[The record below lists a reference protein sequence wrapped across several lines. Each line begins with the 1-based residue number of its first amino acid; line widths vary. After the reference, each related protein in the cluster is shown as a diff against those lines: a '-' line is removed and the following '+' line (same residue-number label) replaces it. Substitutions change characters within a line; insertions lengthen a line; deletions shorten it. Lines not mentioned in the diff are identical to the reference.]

1 MLSAFTKLF
10 NIVFTSGFIPDSWSQ
25 GIISPIY
32 KNKGDESSPDNYM
45 YRGITLLSCFGKLFT
60 SILNNRLNNY
70 LENMNI
76 LAEEQAGFRKGYS
89 TTDHIFNLK
98 CVIDLYLFRGK
109 KLYCAFIDYKKAF
122 DSVNRVYLWQK
133 LINNNIDG
141 KMFKIIHNLYANAKS
156 CVRIGNSKSKSFSSN
171 IGVRQGE
178 NLSPVFF
185 SLFLNDLTEFISHAY
200 DGLNAVSDMSKIL
213 LSNDE
218 IEVYF
223 KLYILLYADDTV
235 VLAESAVELQS
246 ALNAMFL
253 YCKSWDLEVNPAKT
267 KITIFSKRKPSDVPK
282 FMYNG
287 QELDVDDSFV
297 YLGTMFSYD
306 GRFIKNNQRLYD
318 QARKAMFAV
327 LSKSRKLH
335 LPVDIQLQLFD
346 SMAIPIL
353 LYGSE
358 VTGFEKHDILE
369 RLCIHYYKIVL
380 KVKKTTPNL
389 MLYGELGRFP
399 ISVLIKSR
407 MIGFW
412 QRIVKGKQDKISNKL
427 YHILLEMHNRDLF
440 HSKWLLYIKSILN
453 DCGKDYFWLN
463 QNEISTNISMSVSRG
478 TKVAY
483 RAKTH
488 IFCTRKVYGWN
499 FVY

>member
-1 MLSAFTKLF
+1 MLMF
-10 NIVFTSGFIPDSWSQ
+10 
-25 GIISPIY
+25 
-32 KNKGDESSPDNYM
+32 E
-45 YRGITLLSCFGKLFT
+45 RT
-60 SILNNRLNNY
+60 SIV
-70 LENMNI
+70 
-76 LAEEQAGFRKGYS
+76 RKE
-89 TTDHIFNLK
+89 
-98 CVIDLYLFRGK
+98 RK
-109 KLYCAFIDYKKAF
+109 K
-122 DSVNRVYLWQK
+122 
-133 LINNNIDG
+133 
-141 KMFKIIHNLYANAKS
+141 
-156 CVRIGNSKSKSFSSN
+156 
-171 IGVRQGE
+171 
-178 NLSPVFF
+178 
-185 SLFLNDLTEFISHAY
+185 
-200 DGLNAVSDMSKIL
+200 
-213 LSNDE
+213 
-218 IEVYF
+218 
-223 KLYILLYADDTV
+223 
-235 VLAESAVELQS
+235 ELQS

-253 YCKSWDLEVNPAKT
+253 YCKSWDLEVNLAKT
-267 KITIFSKRKPSDVPK
+267 KITIFSNRKPSDVPK

-297 YLGTMFSYD
+297 YLGTMFSYN
-306 GRFIKNNQRLYD
+306 GHFIKNNQRLYD

-346 SMAIPIL
+346 SMVIPIL

-369 RLCIHYYKIVL
+369 RLCIQYYKIVL

-412 QRIVKGKQDKISNKL
+412 QRIVKGKQDKLSNKL

-463 QNEISTNISMSVSRG
+463 QNEIPTDISMSVKLKLMELHTCS
-478 TKVAY
+478 TSWK
-483 RAKTH
+483 H
-488 IFCTRKVYGWN
+488 SIFDSPKC
-499 FVY
+499 

>member
-1 MLSAFTKLF
+1 
-10 NIVFTSGFIPDSWSQ
+10 
-25 GIISPIY
+25 
-32 KNKGDESSPDNYM
+32 
-45 YRGITLLSCFGKLFT
+45 
-60 SILNNRLNNY
+60 
-70 LENMNI
+70 
-76 LAEEQAGFRKGYS
+76 
-89 TTDHIFNLK
+89 
-98 CVIDLYLFRGK
+98 
-109 KLYCAFIDYKKAF
+109 
-122 DSVNRVYLWQK
+122 
-133 LINNNIDG
+133 
-141 KMFKIIHNLYANAKS
+141 
-156 CVRIGNSKSKSFSSN
+156 
-171 IGVRQGE
+171 
-178 NLSPVFF
+178 
-185 SLFLNDLTEFISHAY
+185 
-200 DGLNAVSDMSKIL
+200 MSKIR

-235 VLAESAVELQS
+235 ILAESAVELQS

-267 KITIFSKRKPSDVPK
+267 KITIFSNRKPSDVPK
-282 FMYNG
+282 FMYNR

-297 YLGTMFSYD
+297 YLGTMFSYN

-346 SMAIPIL
+346 SMVIPIL

-369 RLCIHYYKIVL
+369 RLCIQYYKIVL

-407 MIGFW
+407 MIGFLATYSE
-412 QRIVKGKQDKISNKL
+412 R
-427 YHILLEMHNRDLF
+427 
-440 HSKWLLYIKSILN
+440 
-453 DCGKDYFWLN
+453 
-463 QNEISTNISMSVSRG
+463 
-478 TKVAY
+478 
-483 RAKTH
+483 
-488 IFCTRKVYGWN
+488 
-499 FVY
+499 